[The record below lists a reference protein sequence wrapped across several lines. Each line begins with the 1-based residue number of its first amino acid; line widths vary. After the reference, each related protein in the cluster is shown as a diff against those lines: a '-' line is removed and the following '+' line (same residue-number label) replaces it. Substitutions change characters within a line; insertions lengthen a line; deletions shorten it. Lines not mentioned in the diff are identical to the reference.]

1 MRRCVA
7 EAPGRRFAA
16 ADDFGYHQ
24 TNTGPREVTMAVAD
38 SGGISFIDALR
49 GRVDD
54 ILDNCTRCGECV
66 RACPMIEPAGLDPED
81 AVDIVVGVLDLLAGG
96 PGSKDAERWAQVC
109 TNSGKC
115 IPACDDGV
123 NPRFMVNMARI
134 TAKAKVGPDVIRRG
148 AQQYFTSMA
157 RSTRTIA
164 RLLLPPEVLARISRP
179 LRAADEYDEG
189 PEIVFYTGCNVI
201 KTPHIALLV
210 LEVLDALGVRYEVM
224 GGNALCCGIQQFKRG
239 DAKTA
244 GRVSFNT
251 IERLSRPG
259 AGRVIAWCPSC
270 QIQMAEV
277 AMPAYQDSFGAV
289 PFDMNPIAEFF
300 AERLDDLCRLFVHPV
315 NKRVALQERSA
326 LPNVMAAIK
335 KVLGAIPGL
344 ELIELDVPVLSTQAS
359 HLSVLPEF
367 KAKLREREFAAAASA
382 GVTTFAS
389 IFHACHRELITYQ
402 PEVSFELI
410 NFMELIGESM
420 GIHIPDLYKRL
431 RLIGD
436 IDAMIADSTDLI
448 AAHGLD
454 LDTVRDVLAQD
465 MAGGG

>member
-1 MRRCVA
+1 MIGA
-7 EAPGRRFAA
+7 EIGR
-16 ADDFGYHQ
+16 
-24 TNTGPREVTMAVAD
+24 
-38 SGGISFIDALR
+38 ISFLDALR
-49 GRVDD
+49 SQVDH
-54 ILDNCTRCGECV
+54 ILDACTRCGKCV
-66 RACPMIEPAGLDPED
+66 EACPMVEPAGLDPAD
-81 AVDIVVGVLDLLAGG
+81 SVVIADGVLDLLAGG
-96 PGSKDAERWAQVC
+96 GGTKGAERWAQVC

-115 IPACDDGV
+115 IPACDYGI

-134 TAKAKVGPDVIRRG
+134 ASKAKLGADEVRR
-148 AQQYFTSMA
+148 AANEYFNAMG

-164 RLLLPPEVLARISRP
+164 RLQLAPEVLARVSPP
-179 LRAADEYDEG
+179 LRAAEEYTSH

-210 LEVLDALGVRYEVM
+210 LEVLDALGVSYEVM
-224 GGNALCCGIQQFKRG
+224 GGTAACCGIQQFKRG

-244 GRVSFNT
+244 GRVSYNT
-251 IERLSRPG
+251 IDRLSRPG
-259 AGRVIAWCPSC
+259 AARVISWCPSC
-270 QIQMAEV
+270 QIQIAEV
-277 AMPAYQDSFGAV
+277 ALPAYRQSFGTV

-300 AERLDDLCRLFVHPV
+300 VERLDILRRLFVHPV

-335 KVLGAIPGL
+335 QVLRAIPGL
-344 ELIELDVPVLSTQAS
+344 ELVELDVPILSTQAS

-367 KAKLREREFAAAASA
+367 KAELREHEFRAAAGA

-402 PEVSFELI
+402 PQVSFELI

-420 GIHIPDLYKRL
+420 GIRIPDLYKRL
-431 RLIGD
+431 RLMGD
-436 IDAMIADSTDLI
+436 IDAVIADSADLI

-454 LDTVRDVLAQD
+454 LETVRDVLAQD
-465 MAGGG
+465 LAGAA